1 MKSYALIMLLVV
13 GICGVGQ
20 PGWATEA
27 YVSDSFEITFRTGPG
42 VDRKIIATLRSG
54 DRVEVLEAGET
65 WSHIRPFRDG
75 ISDTEGWV
83 LSRYLVER
91 QPWEVQAKSLLR
103 ENGQLK
109 MRLETARMNWPK

>member
-54 DRVEVLEAGET
+54 DRVQVLEAGET
-65 WSHIRPFRDG
+65 WSRIRPFREG

-91 QPWEVQAKSLLR
+91 
-103 ENGQLK
+103 
-109 MRLETARMNWPK
+109 